1 MQHDYPVII
10 VGGGPVGMVAAA
22 ELGLRNIPCLL
33 LEQGDGTNNHPRA
46 NVVSPRSMEH
56 FRRWGIDEQVIAAGL
71 PVDYPTDIVFTT
83 RMTGKEILRF
93 AFPSIARARNADAD
107 LLAQYPEIA
116 HSPYFKTAV
125 GQNHIEPVLRRF
137 LQGLPS
143 VQMRFGARVEAV
155 AQQADG
161 ATLTLADGSQLRARY
176 VLACD
181 GAKSTL
187 RHLLDI
193 PMDGKSSLGQNVGVY
208 IRAPDLLKR
217 SGKGGCILY
226 WTLAPDCTGVF
237 IAIDGREHYTMQR
250 HILGE
255 EELEKFDAR
264 AAVRRAIG
272 DDVDFEII
280 TIQPWVPRQL
290 VAQRYR
296 DGNVF
301 LLGDAAHL
309 LSPTGGFG
317 MNTGIGDAVD
327 IGWKLAGVLQ
337 GWADAAI
344 LDSYEIERRP
354 IAWRNAVEATDNR
367 SSLHASAELPAEIE
381 DDTPRGEA
389 LRAELAEK
397 LKLQRKHFAAVG
409 IHLGYRYEDS
419 PICIPDGTPAPPDD
433 PQKYLPVARPG
444 SRAPHCWLGQG
455 QTRDKSILDLFGHGF
470 TLLRLGDASP
480 DVAGFQRAAEQR
492 GMPLA
497 VQHVTDVEAARLYGA
512 ALVLVRPDGHVA
524 WRGDAIPADP
534 LGIIDRARGAGA
546 QPISRVA

>member
-1 MQHDYPVII
+1 MKYDYPVII
-10 VGGGPVGMVAAA
+10 VGGGPVGMVVAA
-22 ELGLRNIPCLL
+22 ELGQRGVSCLL
-33 LEQGDGTNNHPRA
+33 LEQGDGSNNHPRA

-56 FRRWGIDEQVIAAGL
+56 FRRWGIDQQVLAAGL
-71 PVDYPTDIVFTT
+71 PLDYPTDIVFTT
-83 RMTGKEILRF
+83 RLTGKEILRF
-93 AFPSIARARNADAD
+93 AFPSIARARDADAA

-125 GQNHIEPVLRRF
+125 GQNHIEPVLRAF
-137 LQGLPS
+137 LKTLPS
-143 VQMRFGARVEAV
+143 VHMRFGARVDGIT
-155 AQQADG
+155 QQADG
-161 ATLTLADGSQLRARY
+161 ATLTLADGSSLSARY
-176 VLACD
+176 VLGCD

-193 PMDGKSSLGQNVGVY
+193 PMSGKSSLGQNVGVY

-290 VAQRYR
+290 VADRYR
-296 DGNVF
+296 DGAVF

-337 GWADAAI
+337 GWADPGI

-381 DDTPRGEA
+381 EDSPRGEA
-389 LRAELAEK
+389 LRAELAER

-433 PQKYLPVARPG
+433 PQQYIPVARPG
-444 SRAPHCWLGQG
+444 SRAPHCWLAPGS
-455 QTRDKSILDLFGHGF
+455 SILDLLGQGF
-470 TLLRLGDASP
+470 TLLRFGAAAPEAS
-480 DVAGFQRAAEQR
+480 ALQHAAESR
-492 GMPLA
+492 GLPLSIQQVNDA
-497 VQHVTDVEAARLYGA
+497 DAAKLYGA

-524 WRGDAIPADP
+524 WRGDALPADP
-534 LGIIDRARGAGA
+534 LGLIDRLRGGGA
-546 QPISRVA
+546 QSISKVA